1 MLKHLLATAALLVT
15 LDSSSFAQTATGSG
29 TTDQP
34 PTADA
39 TKQPDTAAGP
49 SETASDPAPQGE
61 EPTAADRMTGKTH
74 TGGVTSTAREILPT
88 PSQEDGAPTAAATG
102 GEMPDAGSAT
112 PSGSVS
118 PEVLQEIRE
127 MAIEAEK
134 AAAIPT
140 PEKSDEQ
147 VAAEK
152 KAIEAHRE
160 GLFARAEQERQ
171 N

>member
-1 MLKHLLATAALLVT
+1 
-15 LDSSSFAQTATGSG
+15 
-29 TTDQP
+29 
-34 PTADA
+34 
-39 TKQPDTAAGP
+39 
-49 SETASDPAPQGE
+49 
-61 EPTAADRMTGKTH
+61 
-74 TGGVTSTAREILPT
+74 
-88 PSQEDGAPTAAATG
+88 
-102 GEMPDAGSAT
+102 MPDAGSAT